1 MDPWTREIDRGY
13 IDSGWSTERHFS
25 RDRVTILSRGDFSDD
40 QPGQMLVDHGGST
53 PTVIDL
59 PDGYA
64 HTRSCAAADEQG
76 VTVLA
81 DRLGDDEGTLDVL
94 LYLRP

>member
-1 MDPWTREIDRGY
+1 
-13 IDSGWSTERHFS
+13 
-25 RDRVTILSRGDFSDD
+25 
-40 QPGQMLVDHGGST
+40 MLVDHGGPA

-64 HTRSCAAADEQG
+64 HTHSCAAADEQG